1 MQCKFSFQS
10 ESEGESEK
18 TSHGLLRQCC
28 FQTIPPLVLATR
40 LGNTLFVSF
49 TKLDPR
55 TSNKWMMTLL
65 RGLQLPYHMES
76 ASGHVRPDRHVA
88 IDRSLPLLPAQEREE
103 RAKRERG
110 GKTRRFNHQKSRWI
124 CKVNH
129 RNCLS
134 HSMGICSVNLCTD
147 TLCMGLEAI
156 ACVLPSYS
164 ATC

>member
-1 MQCKFSFQS
+1 MQCEFSFQS

-28 FQTIPPLVLATR
+28 FQTMPPLVLATR

-65 RGLQLPYHMES
+65 RGLQLHKGTLPYHMES

-88 IDRSLPLLPAQEREE
+88 IDRSLPLLPAQERE
-103 RAKRERG
+103 RERG
-110 GKTRRFNHQKSRWI
+110 TGRERKRRKKKDALI
-124 CKVNH
+124 I
-129 RNCLS
+129 RNQDGFARSITETVFLIVWVS
-134 HSMGICSVNLCTD
+134 ALCI
-147 TLCMGLEAI
+147 LVQI
-156 ACVLPSYS
+156 RS
-164 ATC
+164 AWDLKP

>member
-1 MQCKFSFQS
+1 MEQSRCNCEFSPQS

-18 TSHGLLRQCC
+18 TFHGLLRQCC
-28 FQTIPPLVLATR
+28 FQTNPPLVLATR

-55 TSNKWMMTLL
+55 TSNNWMMTLL

-88 IDRSLPLLPAQEREE
+88 IDRSLPLLPAQKREE

-110 GKTRRFNHQKSRWI
+110 GKKDALI
-124 CKVNH
+124 I
-129 RNCLS
+129 RNQDGFARSITETVCL
-134 HSMGICSVNLCTD
+134 IVW
-147 TLCMGLEAI
+147 
-156 ACVLPSYS
+156 VS
-164 ATC
+164 AL